1 MRHDGLCQVLSK
13 NCRMKWTLLSWT
25 CLLGI
30 VHGSLCASA
39 YARNER
45 VPAPELT
52 PCGTALH
59 ASWDYDYAYLQRLIA
74 KRGGF
79 AGLYTTGTA
88 APNVAHAHSY
98 IWASDRTPLD
108 VQLRRTEALLQKIKT
123 MLTPTSHAGK
133 ALSELE
139 KRFQRLARTA
149 AALSPARGENA
160 SGKVKDLYLELR
172 RLNREIVLSNP
183 LLDFDDIIYNRWTSS
198 YGHVQE
204 CWGST
209 VLDEGGLYVTTG
221 LCSGRPSLR
230 NLLQESCFSNGPWQG
245 RKILALGKAIR
256 SFDLSYDG
264 TKVVFAWVHRQSRK
278 HHVATVNT
286 DGSELRLLT
295 NGRYEDLD
303 PVWLPNGR
311 IAFVSTR
318 PEITVRC
325 NNSDT
330 TRQCVMYSMRADGS
344 DVVRMSFHETN
355 ERYPTVDNH
364 GMLIYMR
371 WDYIDRDF
379 SAAHNLWRCF
389 SDGRDPR
396 SPHGNYPFP
405 HGSWSTSV
413 DGRGDRP
420 FAEYFMRAIP
430 GSTKYIAIASTHHS
444 PPYGTPIL
452 INTGVR
458 DDNRLSQVEVITPD
472 CLPFANECGKYTK
485 RGLYQGIR
493 FVPIQRECAYF
504 DPWPL
509 SEEFFLIPWG
519 TISDRTERRLQEKDN
534 ETSMRLCLLDIFGN
548 RELIS
553 DCYLKGGGHYL
564 TARPLRARL
573 TPPVHPMGTW
583 QGERANTPQHK
594 RATIGVVNV
603 KQTDFDW
610 PENVSVKRMRIVQ
623 LFPRKWG
630 VGDIEN
636 PATGWSEGGICR
648 VSLGTVPVEE
658 DGSVYCEAPVNKGLL
673 FQLLDE
679 NGVAVQTMRSLTY
692 VHPGEQLTCVG
703 CHEDKWQAVPIAS
716 ASPVAFQRDPSALEP
731 DVGGV
736 VPMTFGFVRPVFER
750 NCVGCHRKEN
760 VALTDYSY
768 NRDIPTFP
776 DPGQTNRLSDYVW
789 WFDSSNNNDG
799 VGPYGGYRS
808 TPLRFGFN
816 ESRMGKA
823 LVNPTHQS
831 ALKSGTF
838 SQEDLDHIILW
849 LDLNAMRLAR
859 PTKDEEQLR
868 RQEFGGEFIWPDEI
882 DRNNPTGVE
891 YHRPIP

>member
-1 MRHDGLCQVLSK
+1 M
-13 NCRMKWTLLSWT
+13 
-25 CLLGI
+25 
-30 VHGSLCASA
+30 ASA
-39 YARNER
+39 SDSL
-45 VPAPELT
+45 PLDPELT
-52 PCGTALH
+52 PSATSLQE
-59 ASWDYDYAYLQRLIA
+59 SWEYDYDYLQRLIA
-74 KRGGF
+74 KEGGY
-79 AGLYTTGTA
+79 AGLHTVGTEV
-88 APNVAHAHSY
+88 PHVANAHSH

-108 VQLRRTEALLQKIKT
+108 VQLRRTEAVLQKIQT
-123 MLTPTSHAGK
+123 MLASNSPAEK
-133 ALSELE
+133 ALNELE
-139 KRFQRLARTA
+139 RQFRKLARTA
-149 AALSPARGENA
+149 AANSSTDAESTNGTE
-160 SGKVKDLYLELR
+160 KDLYIALR
-172 RLNREIVLSNP
+172 ELNRKIVLSNP
-183 LLDFDDIIYNRWTSS
+183 LLDFDDVIFNRWSSS

-209 VLDEGGLYVTTG
+209 VLDQGGLFTLSEVH
-221 LCSGRPSLR
+221 SDRPRLR
-230 NLLQESCFSNGPWQG
+230 NVLENSRFSNGPWKGQRILDLG
-245 RKILALGKAIR
+245 RAIR

-264 TKVVFAWVHRQSRK
+264 TRVTFAWVHRRFRK
-278 HHVATVNT
+278 HRIATVNV

-295 NGRYEDLD
+295 DGQYEDLD

-330 TRQCVMYSMRADGS
+330 TRQCVMYSMEADGS

-355 ERYPTVDNH
+355 ERYPTVDNN

-379 SAAHNLWRCF
+379 SAAHNLWRCYP
-389 SDGRDPR
+389 DGRDPR
-396 SPHGNYPFP
+396 SPHANYPFP

-430 GSTKYIAIASTHHS
+430 NSSKYIAIASTHHS
-444 PPYGTPIL
+444 PPYGIPIL
-452 INTGVR
+452 IDTGVR

-472 CLPFANECGKYTK
+472 CLPFASECGKYTK
-485 RGLYQGIR
+485 RGLYQGVR
-493 FVPIQRECAYF
+493 YVPIRRECAYF

-509 SEEFFLIPWG
+509 SAEFFLVPWG
-519 TISDRTERRLQEKDN
+519 IISDRTERRLQEKDN
-534 ETSMRLCLLDIFGN
+534 ETNMRLYLLDVFGN

-553 DCYLKGGGHYL
+553 DCHLKGGGHYL
-564 TARPLRARL
+564 TARPLRVRPK
-573 TPPVHPMGTW
+573 PPVQPMGTW
-583 QGERANTPQHK
+583 QGERENAPGHK
-594 RATIGVVNV
+594 RATIRVADVR
-603 KQTDFDW
+603 QTDFDW
-610 PENVSVKRMRIVQ
+610 PEETTIKRMRIVQ
-623 LFPRKWG
+623 LFPRKWR
-630 VGDIEN
+630 VGNIEN
-636 PATGWSEGGICR
+636 PSTGWSEGGICR
-648 VSLGTVPVEE
+648 ASLGTVPVEE

-679 NGVAVQTMRSLTY
+679 DGVAVQTMRSLTY
-692 VHPGEQLTCVG
+692 VHPGEQMTCVG
-703 CHEDKWQAVPIAS
+703 CHEDKWHAVPTRIAT
-716 ASPVAFQRDPSALEP
+716 PMAFQRDPSPLEP

-750 NCVGCHRKEN
+750 VCVDCHRDEG
-760 VALTDYSY
+760 VALTDYTY
-768 NRDIPTFP
+768 NRGVPTFP

-808 TPLRFGFN
+808 TPFRFGFN

-823 LVNPTHQS
+823 LKNPTHQN
-831 ALKSGTF
+831 ALKAGVI
-838 SQEDLDHIILW
+838 SQEDLDRIVLW

-859 PTKDEEQLR
+859 PTKDNEQLQ
-868 RQEFGGEFIWPDEI
+868 RQEFGGDFIWPDEI

>member
-1 MRHDGLCQVLSK
+1 
-13 NCRMKWTLLSWT
+13 MKRTCFSWI
-25 CLLGI
+25 CLLGMM
-30 VHGSLCASA
+30 VGCHCAWASA
-39 YARNER
+39 RDEHVQNRA
-45 VPAPELT
+45 LT
-52 PCGTALH
+52 PSTASLH
-59 ASWDYDYAYLQRLIA
+59 ASWDDDYVTLQQLIA
-74 KRGGF
+74 KRGGYV
-79 AGLYTTGTA
+79 GLYRPDTE
-88 APNVAHAHSY
+88 APNVAHAQSL
-98 IWASDRTPLD
+98 IWASDRRPLD
-108 VQLRRTEALLQKIKT
+108 VQVRRTAAVLEKIEAMVAPTSQAREALRSLAQQ
-123 MLTPTSHAGK
+123 
-133 ALSELE
+133 
-139 KRFQRLARTA
+139 FQGLVRTA
-149 AALSPARGENA
+149 AAISPEPGEG
-160 SGKVKDLYLELR
+160 SGRMEKDLYFELR
-172 RLNREIVLSNP
+172 KLHRKIVLRNP
-183 LLDFDDIIYNRWTSS
+183 LLNFDDILFNRWTSS

-209 VLDEGGLYVTTG
+209 VLDEGGLYVMSALRG
-221 LCSGRPSLR
+221 GRPRLR
-230 NLLQESCFSNGPWQG
+230 NVLQNSRFTNGPWKGQ
-245 RKILALGKAIR
+245 RILALGKAIR

-264 TKVVFAWVHRQSRK
+264 TKVVFAWVHRRSRK
-278 HHVATVNT
+278 HRIATVNM
-286 DGSELRLLT
+286 DGSELCLLT
-295 NGRYEDLD
+295 DGRYEDLD

-318 PEITVRC
+318 AEITVRC

-389 SDGRDPR
+389 PDGRDPR

-405 HGSWSTSV
+405 HGCWSTGV

-430 GSTKYIAIASTHHS
+430 NSNQYIAIASTHHS

-452 INTGVR
+452 INTGVK

-472 CLPFANECGKYTK
+472 CLPFASECGTYTR

-493 FVPIQRECAYF
+493 FVPIRRECAYF

-519 TISDRTERRLQEKDN
+519 IISDKKKRGLQEKDN
-534 ETSMRLCLLDIFGN
+534 ETNMRLYLLDIFGN

-553 DCYLKGGGHYL
+553 DCFLEGGGHYL
-564 TARPLRARL
+564 SARPLRARP
-573 TPPVHPMGTW
+573 TPTVHPMGTW
-583 QGERANTPQHK
+583 QGERENTPSHK
-594 RATIGVVNV
+594 RATIGVANV
-603 KQTDFDW
+603 RQTDFDW
-610 PENVSVKRMRIVQ
+610 PDDVTIKRMRIVQ

-630 VGDIEN
+630 VGNIEN
-636 PATGWSEGGICR
+636 PSTGWSEGGICR
-648 VSLGTVPVEE
+648 ASLGTVPVEE

-679 NGVAVQTMRSLTY
+679 DGVAVQTMRSLTY

-703 CHEDKWQAVPIAS
+703 CHEEKSQAMPTGTAM
-716 ASPVAFQRDPSALEP
+716 PKAFQRDPSPLEP

-750 NCVGCHRKEN
+750 ACVDCHRQED

-768 NRDIPTFP
+768 NRDVPKFP
-776 DPGQTNRLSDYVW
+776 DPGQTNRLSDYAW

-808 TPLRFGFN
+808 TPYRFGFN
-816 ESRMGKA
+816 ESRIGKA
-823 LVNPTHQS
+823 LKTPTHQN
-831 ALKSGTF
+831 ALKSGAF
-838 SQEDLDHIILW
+838 SQEDLDRIILW

-859 PTKDEEQLR
+859 PTKDPQELR
-868 RQEFGGEFIWPDEI
+868 RQEFGGDFIWPDEI

-891 YHRPIP
+891 YHRRKP

>member
-1 MRHDGLCQVLSK
+1 VVGSHCAWIDA
-13 NCRMKWTLLSWT
+13 
-25 CLLGI
+25 
-30 VHGSLCASA
+30 HGG
-39 YARNER
+39 
-45 VPAPELT
+45 PAPKPELL
-52 PCGTALH
+52 PSSAALQE
-59 ASWDYDYAYLQRLIA
+59 SWDEDYAYLQQLIA
-74 KRGGF
+74 NRGGH
-79 AGLYTTGTA
+79 AGLYTPGTEA
-88 APNVAHAHSY
+88 LNVANAHAL
-98 IWASDRTPLD
+98 IWASERTPSD
-108 VQLRRTEALLQKIKT
+108 VQFRRTEALLETIRA
-123 MLTPTSHAGK
+123 MVTSTSPAET
-133 ALSELE
+133 ALRELE
-139 KRFQRLARTA
+139 QKFQRLAQTA
-149 AALSPARGENA
+149 TTILAVQGKEA
-160 SGKVKDLYLELR
+160 SDAEKELYFELR
-172 RLNREIVLSNP
+172 ALNRKIVFNNP
-183 LLDFDDIIYNRWTSS
+183 LLDFNDIVFNRWTSS

-209 VLDEGGLYVTTG
+209 VLNEGGLYVMSG
-221 LCSGRPSLR
+221 LHNDRARLR
-230 NLLQESCFSNGPWQG
+230 NVLQNSRFTNGPWKGQRILELG
-245 RKILALGKAIR
+245 RAIR

-264 TKVVFAWVHRQSRK
+264 KKIVFAWVHRRYRR
-278 HHVATVNT
+278 HRIATVNT
-286 DGSELRLLT
+286 DGSALRLLT

-355 ERYPTVDNH
+355 ERYPTVDNN

-379 SAAHNLWRCF
+379 SAAHSLWRCF
-389 SDGRDPR
+389 PDGRDPR
-396 SPHGNYPFP
+396 SPHGNYPYP

-413 DGRGDRP
+413 DGRGNRP

-430 GSTKYIAIASTHHS
+430 SSNKYIAIASTHHS

-452 INTGVR
+452 INTGIR

-472 CLPFANECGKYTK
+472 CLPFASECGKYTR

-493 FVPIQRECAYF
+493 FVPIRKECAYF

-509 SEEFFLIPWG
+509 SEAFFLIPWG
-519 TISDRTERRLQEKDN
+519 RISDRTRGLQEKDN
-534 ETSMRLCLLDIFGN
+534 ETNMRLYLLDIFGN

-553 DCYLKGGGHYL
+553 ACHLAGGGHYL
-564 TARPLRARL
+564 TARPFRTRPS
-573 TPPVHPMGTW
+573 PPVHPMGTW
-583 QGERANTPQHK
+583 QGEQENTASHK
-594 RATIGVVNV
+594 RASIGVVNV
-603 KQTDFDW
+603 RQADFEW
-610 PENVSVKRMRIVQ
+610 PEDVSIKRMRIVQ

-630 VGDIEN
+630 VGNIED
-636 PATGWSEGGICR
+636 PSTGWSEGGICR
-648 VSLGTVPVEE
+648 ASLGTVPVEE
-658 DGSVYCEAPVNKGLL
+658 DGSVYCEAPVNKAVL

-679 NGVAVQTMRSLTY
+679 DGVAVQTMRSLTY
-692 VHPGEQLTCVG
+692 VHPGEQLTCAG
-703 CHEDKWQAVPIAS
+703 CHEDKWQAVPNGLS
-716 ASPVAFQRDPSALEP
+716 TPMAFQRDPSPLEP

-750 NCVGCHRKEN
+750 ACVDCHQQEN

-768 NRDIPTFP
+768 NRDVPKFP
-776 DPGQTNRLSDYVW
+776 DPGQTNRLSDYAW

-808 TPLRFGFN
+808 TPYRFGFT
-816 ESRMGKA
+816 ESRIGKA
-823 LVNPTHQS
+823 LKNPTHQN
-831 ALKSGTF
+831 ALKSGAF
-838 SQEDLDHIILW
+838 SQEDLDRIILW

-859 PTKDEEQLR
+859 PTKDEQELR
-868 RQEFGGEFIWPDEI
+868 RQEFGGDFTWPDEI

-891 YHRPIP
+891 HHRPLYSPLSQQD

>member
-1 MRHDGLCQVLSK
+1 MNQMLHLGICLPGA
-13 NCRMKWTLLSWT
+13 
-25 CLLGI
+25 LLGC
-30 VHGSLCASA
+30 LCALTH
-39 YARNER
+39 ARDGQTP
-45 VPAPELT
+45 VPELT
-52 PCGTALH
+52 PSAASLH
-59 ASWDYDYAYLQRLIA
+59 ESWEYDYGYLQRLIA
-74 KRGGF
+74 KRGGY
-79 AGLYTTGTA
+79 AGLYTPGDE
-88 APNVAHAHSY
+88 APNVADAHSR
-98 IWASDRTPLD
+98 IWESDHTPLD
-108 VQLRRTEALLQKIKT
+108 VQLRRTDAVLQKIKT
-123 MLTPTSHAGK
+123 MPAADSSAEAKLVD
-133 ALSELE
+133 LE
-139 KRFQRLARTA
+139 QRLRRLARRAEDVPTTVGDGPNR
-149 AALSPARGENA
+149 LERE
-160 SGKVKDLYLELR
+160 LYIELR
-172 RLNREIVLSNP
+172 QLNREIVLSNP
-183 LLDFDDIIYNRWTSS
+183 LLDFDEIIFNRWTSS

-204 CWGST
+204 CWGTT
-209 VLDEGGLYVTTG
+209 VLDEGGLFALSGLRTG
-221 LCSGRPSLR
+221 QPRLR
-230 NLLQESCFSNGPWQG
+230 NLLQDSRFCNGPWQG
-245 RKILALGKAIR
+245 QRILDLGNAIR

-264 TKVVFAWVHRQSRK
+264 AKVVFAWVHRRSRK
-278 HHVATVNT
+278 HRIATVNA

-295 NGRYEDLD
+295 DGQYEDLD
-303 PVWLPNGR
+303 PVWLPSGR

-330 TRQCVMYSMRADGS
+330 TRQCVIYSMKADGS
-344 DVVRMSFHETN
+344 DMVRMSFHETN
-355 ERYPTVDNH
+355 ERYLSVDNH

-389 SDGRDPR
+389 PDGRDPR

-430 GSTKYIAIASTHHS
+430 DSNKYIAIASTHHA

-472 CLPFANECGKYTK
+472 CLPLASECGQYTK

-509 SEEFFLIPWG
+509 SDEFFLVPWG
-519 TISDRTERRLQEKDN
+519 VISDKKEKHLQEPDN
-534 ETSMRLCLLDIFGN
+534 ETNMRLYLLDAFGN

-553 DCYLKGGGHYL
+553 DCNLSGGGHYL
-564 TARPLRARL
+564 TARPLRARPR
-573 TPPVHPMGTW
+573 PPVHPVGTW
-583 QGERANTPQHK
+583 QGEREDSPHHK
-594 RATIGVVNV
+594 RATISVVNV

-610 PENVSVKRMRIVQ
+610 PDDVTIKRMRIVQ
-623 LFPRKWG
+623 LFPRKWR
-630 VGDIEN
+630 VGNIED
-636 PATGWSEGGICR
+636 PSTGWSEGGICR
-648 VSLGTVPVEE
+648 ASLGTVPVEE

-673 FQLLDE
+673 FQLLDD

-703 CHEDKWQAVPIAS
+703 CHEDKWEAMPTEA
-716 ASPVAFQRDPSALEP
+716 ATPLAFQRNPSSLEP

-736 VPMTFGFVRPVFER
+736 VPMTFGFVQSAFQRACV
-750 NCVGCHRKEN
+750 NCHLEKK
-760 VALTDYSY
+760 VALTDYTY
-768 NRDIPTFP
+768 NRDVPTFP

-789 WFDSSNNNDG
+789 WFDSSNNADG

-808 TPLRFGFN
+808 TPFRFGFN

-823 LVNPTHQS
+823 LMNRTHQE
-831 ALKSGTF
+831 ALKAGAF
-838 SQEDLDHIILW
+838 SQDDLNRITLW

-859 PTKDEEQLR
+859 PTKDEEQQRL
-868 RQEFGGEFIWPDEI
+868 QEFGGDFIWPEEM
-882 DRNNPTGVE
+882 DRSNPTGVE
-891 YHRPIP
+891 RDRPRP

>member
-1 MRHDGLCQVLSK
+1 
-13 NCRMKWTLLSWT
+13 MKRTDLPRI

-30 VHGSLCASA
+30 LIGCHCGWAH
-39 YARNER
+39 ARDAQVQDR
-45 VPAPELT
+45 ELT
-52 PCGTALH
+52 PSATSLQE
-59 ASWDYDYAYLQRLIA
+59 SWEHDYAYLQQLIT
-74 KRGGF
+74 KRGGY
-79 AGLYTTGTA
+79 AGLYTSDKETPNA
-88 APNVAHAHSY
+88 AHPHSH

-108 VQLRRTEALLQKIKT
+108 VQLRRT
-123 MLTPTSHAGK
+123 K
-133 ALSELE
+133 AVLE
-139 KRFQRLARTA
+139 KIGTMVSRTSQAAKDLREFEPQFQRLARTA
-149 AALSPARGENA
+149 AAMSPARGEGA
-160 SGKVKDLYLELR
+160 SREQKDLYFKLR
-172 RLNREIVLSNP
+172 TLNRQIVLSNP
-183 LLDFDDIIYNRWTSS
+183 LLNFDDIIFNRWTSS

-209 VLDEGGLYVTTG
+209 VLNEGGLYVMSG
-221 LCSGRPSLR
+221 LRSGRARLR
-230 NLLQESCFSNGPWQG
+230 NVLEDSRFTNGPWKGQ
-245 RKILALGKAIR
+245 RILELGKAVR

-264 TKVVFAWVHRQSRK
+264 TKVVFAWVHRRSRK
-278 HHVATVNT
+278 HRIATVNT

-295 NGRYEDLD
+295 HGQYEDLD

-318 PEITVRC
+318 AEITVRC

-330 TRQCVMYSMRADGS
+330 TRQCVMYSMKADGS
-344 DVVRMSFHETN
+344 DVVRLSFHETN
-355 ERYPTVDNH
+355 ERYPTVDND

-379 SAAHNLWRCF
+379 SAAHSLWRCF
-389 SDGRDPR
+389 PDGRDPR

-430 GSTKYIAIASTHHS
+430 DSNKYIAIASTHHS

-472 CLPFANECGKYTK
+472 CLPFANECGTYTR

-493 FVPIQRECAYF
+493 FVPIRRECAYF

-509 SEEFFLIPWG
+509 SEAFFLTPWG
-519 TISDRTERRLQEKDN
+519 IISDKKKSGLQEKDN
-534 ETSMRLCLLDIFGN
+534 ETNMRLYLLDIFGN

-553 DCYLKGGGHYL
+553 DCDLAGGGHYL
-564 TARPLRARL
+564 TARPLRARP

-583 QGERANTPQHK
+583 QGERENTPSHK
-594 RATIGVVNV
+594 RATIGVANV
-603 KQTDFDW
+603 RQTDFDW
-610 PENVSVKRMRIVQ
+610 PEDVTIKRMRLVQ
-623 LFPRKWG
+623 IFPRKWG
-630 VGDIEN
+630 VGNIED
-636 PATGWSEGGICR
+636 PSTGWSEGGICR

-679 NGVAVQTMRSLTY
+679 DGMAIQTMRSLTY
-692 VHPGEQLTCVG
+692 VHPGEQLACAG
-703 CHEDKWQAVPIAS
+703 CHEDKWQAMPTGTAM
-716 ASPVAFQRDPSALEP
+716 PMAFQRDPSPLEP

-736 VPMTFGFVRPVFER
+736 VPMTFGFVRPVLER
-750 NCVGCHRKEN
+750 ACVDCHRQED
-760 VALTDYSY
+760 VALTDYTY
-768 NRDIPTFP
+768 NRDVPKFP
-776 DPGQTNRLSDYVW
+776 DPGQTNRLSDYAW

-808 TPLRFGFN
+808 TPYRFGFN
-816 ESRMGKA
+816 ESRIGKA
-823 LVNPTHQS
+823 LKNPTHQN
-831 ALKSGTF
+831 ALKSGAY
-838 SQEDLDHIILW
+838 SQADLDRIILW

-859 PTKDEEQLR
+859 PTKDELELR
-868 RQEFGGEFIWPDEI
+868 RQEFGGDFIWPDEI
-882 DRNNPTGVE
+882 DQDNPTGVE
-891 YHRPIP
+891 YDRPKP